1 MSAISIPPRALP
13 ALAALLAGALAYG
26 ALCGL
31 LFLRQRSFLYF
42 PQPRAA
48 DAPGELLALPIT
60 GGPPGG
66 RVLVTVRRR
75 PGPLALLYFG
85 GNAEAVEGQLP
96 LLTAAFPEHSL
107 YLLHYRGYGGSS
119 GQPSERALFADAL
132 ALFDRVRADH
142 GQIAVIGRSLGSA
155 VAVHVAAR
163 RPVARLVL
171 VTPFDSIEAVAARHY
186 PLVPVGLLLQDKYRS
201 DQAAP
206 RVGAPTLLIAA
217 ERDEVIP
224 RANTDALLSSFRP
237 GVASL
242 VVLPVEGHNAVEAS
256 PRYLPLLRGFLGP
269 DMAGEAPG
277 AAPQPPSRSAL

>member
-1 MSAISIPPRALP
+1 MPPRLLP
-13 ALAALLAGALAYG
+13 ALAVLLAGALAYG

-31 LFLRQRSFLYF
+31 LFLRQRSLLYF

-60 GGPPGG
+60 DGPPGG

-75 PGPLALLYFG
+75 PGPKALLYFG
-85 GNAEAVEGQLP
+85 GNAEAVAGQLP
-96 LLTAAFPEHSL
+96 LLAAAFPEHSL

-132 ALFDRVRADH
+132 ALFDRVRPDH
-142 GQIAVIGRSLGSA
+142 DQIAVIGRSLGSA
-155 VAVHVAAR
+155 VAVHLASR

-171 VTPFDSIEAVAARHY
+171 VTPFDSIEAVAAQRF
-186 PLVPVGLLLQDKYRS
+186 PLVPVGLLLQDRYRS
-201 DQAAP
+201 AAAAP
-206 RVGAPTLLIAA
+206 RIGAPTLLIAA

-242 VVLPVEGHNAVEAS
+242 VVLPVEGHNAVEDA
-256 PRYLPLLRGFLGP
+256 PGYLPLLRGFLGP
-269 DMAGEAPG
+269 DPAGEAPG
-277 AAPQPPSRSAL
+277 AGPQPPSRSAL